1 MLVSEIGNI
10 CYEEGGVGINK
21 FARIVSLVMLFEQS
35 EENKWATSKGQEI
48 DLLIS
53 KIGKFCCGDGGGV
66 LLVLLF
72 KQSEENE
79 WVTSK
84 GRETDLLAS
93 EVDNICCEDGGVG
106 TNKSG

>member
-21 FARIVSLVMLFEQS
+21 FARIVSLVMLFEKS

-79 WVTSK
+79 WVVLRRLSQPT
-84 GRETDLLAS
+84 AS
-93 EVDNICCEDGGVG
+93 SAEPAKIFNRANV
-106 TNKSG
+106 TRLT